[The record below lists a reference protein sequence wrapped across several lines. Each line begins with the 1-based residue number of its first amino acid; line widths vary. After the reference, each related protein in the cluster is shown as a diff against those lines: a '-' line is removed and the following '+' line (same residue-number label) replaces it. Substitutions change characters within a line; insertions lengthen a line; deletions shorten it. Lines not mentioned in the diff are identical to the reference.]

1 MGILKMDIK
10 AIAILLVCVYSAF
23 CSPLKT
29 GDETF
34 PCTKTFGS
42 GCDETNLECKGT
54 ADCSNPKNP
63 TDDVNPKQDELAILV
78 TGGRYTETS
87 SEVLFTN
94 GSSICEIPPLT
105 NERHHHTQS
114 GLTACG
120 GNGRGTLRGC
130 IKFEAGSWINL
141 TDDLTIQREE
151 HSSWMM
157 ADGGIL
163 LMGGV
168 ISKSTE
174 IVYQNG
180 TSIRSFDLKYDA
192 ESACSIELPE
202 MFILTGGFDTLT
214 TVSRYTTDGWI
225 EDLPE
230 LNVGRRGHG
239 CGYFYNDDM
248 QRVFLVAGGTD
259 SGRDPTNSTETLVEG
274 EKTWNFQQ
282 ILPSSR
288 YGLRGI
294 SLPDSVI
301 MIGGYDYD
309 VEKLDELVMYDA
321 KSSVWK
327 KIGSMK
333 KARVYHAASLV
344 NMGDVIDFCI

>member
-1 MGILKMDIK
+1 MGIFKMDIK
-10 AIAILLVCVYSAF
+10 ALAILLVCVYSAF

-34 PCTKTFGS
+34 PCTKSFGS
-42 GCDETNLECKGT
+42 VCDETNLECKGT

-94 GSSICEIPPLT
+94 GSSICELPPLT
-105 NERHHHTQS
+105 YERYHHTQS

-120 GNGRGTLRGC
+120 GNGRYTLRGC
-130 IKFEAGSWINL
+130 IKFEAGSWTNL
-141 TDDLTIQREE
+141 TDDLTTLREE

-168 ISKSTE
+168 ISTSTE

-180 TSIRSFDLKYDA
+180 TSIRSFDLKYRAD
-192 ESACSIELPE
+192 SACSIELPE
-202 MFILTGGFDTLT
+202 MFILTGGFDTMT
-214 TVSRYTTDGWI
+214 TVSRYTTDGWM

-248 QRVFLVAGGTD
+248 QRVFLVAGG
-259 SGRDPTNSTETLVEG
+259 SSYLSSTETLVEG
-274 EKTWNFQQ
+274 GQAWNFQQ
-282 ILPSSR
+282 PLPSGR
-288 YGLRGI
+288 RGIKGI
-294 SLPDSVI
+294 SLPNTVI
-301 MIGGYDYD
+301 MTGGYDGRKVDD
-309 VEKLDELVMYDA
+309 VLTYVPETSD
-321 KSSVWK
+321 WK
-327 KIGSMK
+327 KVGSMK
-333 KARVYHAASLV
+333 TARYYHGASLV
-344 NMGDVIDFCI
+344 KIEDVVDFCN